1 MMSNSEPFSYWLHA
15 QCISFLPLL
24 VEKGSLAAPMACHLV
39 AQVQALLQYMTQRH
53 QHAHIY
59 SKDNFHQ
66 CVPTI
71 FLCKFRS
78 QTSHPYRHQCLDHSR
93 PCGNHLLLPVS
104 EQLCATVVNGTI
116 GFLNGLQPWN
126 LMPRLRP
133 KGIQLLTSWSSFT
146 RLCNSAA
153 VQRQGWKISY
163 KFSVHI
169 MLFTQAVHLPITRLV
184 HCDVSLPAE
193 LDTTHR

>member
-78 QTSHPYRHQCLDHSR
+78 QTSHPYCHQCLDHSS
-93 PCGNHLLLPVS
+93 PCGNNLLLPGN
-104 EQLCATVVNGTI
+104 EQLCATILNVMTLH
-116 GFLNGLQPWN
+116 FNGLQTW
-126 LMPRLRP
+126 P
-133 KGIQLLTSWSSFT
+133 KNAQIKAKRYPIVDLLKFIHKVNQFSSCIGT
-146 RLCNSAA
+146 GLDEC
-153 VQRQGWKISY
+153 
-163 KFSVHI
+163 
-169 MLFTQAVHLPITRLV
+169 LFFIVYLQTLYTYL
-184 HCDVSLPAE
+184 
-193 LDTTHR
+193 